1 MFLFPHFSDEEPL
14 HMQYGVQSNN
24 RTQISA
30 LNKTGLNKLRGLIE
44 EGIIASTGKEIKR
57 LVIPPDGPQL
67 RWVIWRLLNDLL
79 CHIQL

>member
-1 MFLFPHFSDEEPL
+1 
-14 HMQYGVQSNN
+14 MQYGVQSNN
-24 RTQISA
+24 RTEISA

-67 RWVIWRLLNDLL
+67 R
-79 CHIQL
+79 

>member
-30 LNKTGLNKLRGLIE
+30 LSKTGLNKLRGLIE

-67 RWVIWRLLNDLL
+67 R
-79 CHIQL
+79 